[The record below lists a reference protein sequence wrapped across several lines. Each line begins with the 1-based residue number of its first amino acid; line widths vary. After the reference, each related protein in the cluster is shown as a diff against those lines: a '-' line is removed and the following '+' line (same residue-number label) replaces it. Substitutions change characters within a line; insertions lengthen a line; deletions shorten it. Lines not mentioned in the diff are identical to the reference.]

1 LILNGRTLTIPVGK
15 SFKGKPADI
24 WAAGGTLYYFMFG
37 RPPFQGFTA
46 DEVKHKILEK
56 ELEFPADI
64 TVNPEITELIKAC
77 LIKDPDQRIT
87 LDQIMVLGPFCR
99 RFH

>member
-1 LILNGRTLTIPVGK
+1 
-15 SFKGKPADI
+15 
-24 WAAGGTLYYFMFG
+24 MFG
-37 RPPFQGFTA
+37 KPPFQGYTA

-64 TVNPEITELIKAC
+64 NINPAIIELIQAC

-87 LDQIMVLGPFCR
+87 LDQIMVKFLGRIFYINPI
-99 RFH
+99 H